1 LIQFL
6 ADLNNSIEVIRTMQV
21 FPFAKQTVLQ
31 LMVALLP
38 LVPLLLT
45 MISQEDLLKQ
55 LIGLLLQPFLIRI
68 LTGNLVES
76 YYRIS
81 GFDHEYFNLILRAD
95 SSDRRFSHS
104 VLPISRKSPWSEF

>member
-1 LIQFL
+1 MIQFL

-31 LMVALLP
+31 LVVALLP

-45 MISQEDLLKQ
+45 MISQEDLLKR
-55 LIGLLLQPFLIRI
+55 LIELLLQSVLIRI

-76 YYRIS
+76 HYRIS
-81 GFDHEYFNLILRAD
+81 GFDRECFNLILRAD
-95 SSDRRFSHS
+95 SDRRFSHS
-104 VLPISRKSPWSEF
+104 VLPISRKSPWSSF